1 MPSRTLTSMNL
12 ARGIEK
18 RLENLVDG
26 VSASVFRGRMHPV
39 TIAGRLV
46 RQLDFL
52 AQDGPAGTEIPNDIT
67 VVLNPADLDP
77 ALDLEELQNELAA
90 VVEAAAADHAWRLV
104 GPVEVYVETSPEV
117 PTGILQCAGSSVPSQ
132 MPPWGQLIAEDGS
145 AVVPLSMNR
154 ILIGRALDCD
164 IRFSNSEVSRH
175 HTTVVR
181 TGSTVEITDLGSANG
196 TWINGDR
203 ISDRPVTILP
213 GDHVAL
219 GGLPFTYRSV

>member
-1 MPSRTLTSMNL
+1 MNL

-39 TIAGRLV
+39 TIASRLV

-52 AQDGPAGTEIPNDIT
+52 AEDGPAGTEIPNDIT

-77 ALDLEELQNELAA
+77 ELDLEDLQNELAA
-90 VVEAAAADHAWRLV
+90 VVEEAAAQNAWRVV

-117 PTGILQCAGSSVPSQ
+117 PTGILQCAGSSVPGQ
-132 MPPWGQLIAEDGS
+132 MNPWGQLIADDGS

-175 HTTVVR
+175 HATVIR
-181 TGSTVEITDLGSANG
+181 TGATVTITDHRSANG
-196 TWINGDR
+196 TWINGDQ
-203 ISDRPVTILP
+203 ISDQPVTIVP
-213 GDHVAL
+213 GDHVVV
-219 GGLPFTYRSV
+219 GGLPFTYRTV

>member
-1 MPSRTLTSMNL
+1 MNL

-52 AQDGPAGTEIPNDIT
+52 ALDSAAGTEIPNDIT
-67 VVLNPADLDP
+67 VVINPSDLDP
-77 ALDLEELQNELAA
+77 DLDLEELQNELAA
-90 VVEAAAADHAWRLV
+90 VVEEAAAQNAWRLV
-104 GPVEVYVETSPEV
+104 GPVEVYIETSQEV
-117 PTGILQCAGSSVPSQ
+117 PTGILQCAGSSVPAP
-132 MPPWGQLIAEDGS
+132 MNPWGQLIADDGS
-145 AVVPLSMNR
+145 AVVALSMNR

-175 HTTVVR
+175 HATVVR
-181 TGSTVEITDLGSANG
+181 TGSAVDIADHGSANG

-203 ISDRPVTILP
+203 ISDQPVTILP
-213 GDHVAL
+213 GDHVVV

>member
-1 MPSRTLTSMNL
+1 MNL

-26 VSASVFRGRMHPV
+26 ASASVFRGRMHPV

-52 AQDGPAGTEIPNDIT
+52 AHDGPAGTEVPNDIT

-77 ALDLEELQNELAA
+77 DLDLEELQNELAA
-90 VVEAAAADHAWRLV
+90 VVEAAATEHAWRLV
-104 GPVEVYVETSPEV
+104 GPVEVYVETSPDV
-117 PTGILQCAGSSVPSQ
+117 PTGILQCAGSSVRAPL
-132 MPPWGQLIAEDGS
+132 PPWGQLIADDGS
-145 AVVPLSMNR
+145 AVVPLAMNR

-175 HTTVVR
+175 HAAVVR
-181 TGSTVEITDLGSANG
+181 SGSTVEIADLGSANG
-196 TWINGDR
+196 TSINGDR
-203 ISDRPVTILP
+203 ITDLPVPILP
-213 GDHVAL
+213 GDHVVV

>member
-1 MPSRTLTSMNL
+1 MNL

-39 TIAGRLV
+39 TIASRLV

-52 AQDGPAGTEIPNDIT
+52 ALDSAAGTEIPNDIT

-77 ALDLEELQNELAA
+77 AVDLEELQNELAA
-90 VVEAAAADHAWRLV
+90 VVEAAAAQQAWRLV
-104 GPVEVYVETSPEV
+104 GPVEVYIETSQEV
-117 PTGILQCAGSSVPSQ
+117 PTGILQCAGASVRGPMS
-132 MPPWGQLIAEDGS
+132 PWGQLIADDGS
-145 AVVPLSMNR
+145 AVVSLSMNR

-175 HTTVVR
+175 HTIVIR
-181 TGSTVEITDLGSANG
+181 TGSTVEVTDLGSANG
-196 TWINGDR
+196 TWVNGDR

-213 GDHVAL
+213 GDLLVV

>member
-1 MPSRTLTSMNL
+1 MNL

-39 TIAGRLV
+39 TIASRLV

-52 AQDGPAGTEIPNDIT
+52 ATDGPAGTEIPNDIT

-77 ALDLEELQNELAA
+77 ELDLEDLQNELAA
-90 VVEAAAADHAWRLV
+90 VVEEAAAQNAWRVV

-117 PTGILQCAGSSVPSQ
+117 PTGILQCAGSSVPGQ
-132 MPPWGQLIAEDGS
+132 MDPWGQLIADDGS

-175 HTTVVR
+175 HATVIR
-181 TGSTVEITDLGSANG
+181 TGATATITDHQSANG
-196 TWINGDR
+196 TWINGDQ
-203 ISDRPVTILP
+203 ISDRPVPIVP
-213 GDHVAL
+213 GDHVVV
-219 GGLPFTYRSV
+219 GGLSFTYRTV